1 MENSL
6 YLVKEP
12 NTHLK
17 DCYFNFCGY
26 SKTEPRHSFGPAI
39 RKQYLIHIVLEGQG
53 YYLVNDQKYY
63 LRKGQGFVIPPGIST
78 FYQADENNPWSY
90 VWLGLSGDLVEYYLK
105 EIGVGKDHLTF
116 KVDNLSLFKGLIFET
131 LSYDQDNL
139 VSELSRQKQVYK
151 FLELLLSSASHLK
164 EGIVTKKMNPFVR
177 QAIEIIRENAYQ
189 KISVKDIATML
200 SLHENYLSRLFKL
213 DMGISIKEYISEIKL
228 SIANDLLSS
237 TEYSIQQ
244 ISDKIGFSTVQ
255 SFSKAFK
262 KANGVSPGIY
272 RKHRLGLWI
281 IKVE

>member
-12 NTHLK
+12 NTHLR

-39 RKQYLIHIVLEGQG
+39 REQYLIHIVLEGEG
-53 YYLVNDQKYY
+53 YYSINEQKYY
-63 LRKGQGFVIPPGIST
+63 LKKGQGFVIPPGVST
-78 FYQADENNPWSY
+78 FYQADEKNPWSY
-90 VWLGLSGDLVEYYLK
+90 VWLGLSGELVEYYLK
-105 EIGVGKDHLTF
+105 EIGVGKEHLTF
-116 KVDNLSLFKGLIFET
+116 KVENLNSFKGIIFET

-139 VSELSRQKQVYK
+139 ISELSRQTQVYK
-151 FLELLLSSASHLK
+151 FLELLLSSASYLK
-164 EGIVTKKMNPFVR
+164 EGIITKKMNPFVR
-177 QAIEIIRENAYQ
+177 QTIEIIRENAYQ
-189 KISVKDIATML
+189 KLSVKDIAIKL
-200 SLHENYLSRLFKL
+200 SIHENYLSRLFKS

-262 KANGVSPGIY
+262 KANGVSPGAY
-272 RKHRLGLWI
+272 RKRSLGLGI
-281 IKVE
+281 INVE